1 MNAKVI
7 VMPKAAVLDPQ
18 GNAVRDAMR
27 HLGMPEVRS
36 VRIGK
41 YMEIE
46 IEGQNGELESRLHQL
61 CRDLLSNPVIEDYE
75 LQQTDVG
82 RQKSE
87 VRDQKKTPNPKV
99 FASNA
104 PNVERPTLNI
114 QRARRRGPPFA
125 RLRRGKR
132 GRLCNE
138 SATIFFLR
146 GISATCSVD
155 DRADREFLSK
165 HHFDVARLDTGRHP
179 CVSRRER
186 LPRGAT
192 RSRTRALD
200 GACSRLTASP
210 FCIGRGL
217 R

>member
-27 HLGMPEVRS
+27 HLGMLEVRG

-46 IEGQNGELESRLHQL
+46 IEGQDGELESRLHQL

-87 VRDQKKTPNPKV
+87 VRDQKKTPNSDKSRAGAQHPK
-99 FASNA
+99 SKTK
-104 PNVERPTLNI
+104 RT
-114 QRARRRGPPFA
+114 
-125 RLRRGKR
+125 RLRPATARQ
-132 GRLCNE
+132 GRKSL
-138 SATIFFLR
+138 
-146 GISATCSVD
+146 
-155 DRADREFLSK
+155 
-165 HHFDVARLDTGRHP
+165 
-179 CVSRRER
+179 
-186 LPRGAT
+186 
-192 RSRTRALD
+192 
-200 GACSRLTASP
+200 
-210 FCIGRGL
+210 
-217 R
+217 

>member
-1 MNAKVI
+1 MMNAKVI

-75 LQQTDVG
+75 VQQTDVG

-87 VRDQKKTPNPKV
+87 VRSQKKTPNAQRRT
-99 FASNA
+99 FNA
-104 PNVERPTLNI
+104 RKTKT
-114 QRARRRGPPFA
+114 
-125 RLRRGKR
+125 KR
-132 GRLCNE
+132 KRK
-138 SATIFFLR
+138 SF
-146 GISATCSVD
+146 
-155 DRADREFLSK
+155 
-165 HHFDVARLDTGRHP
+165 
-179 CVSRRER
+179 
-186 LPRGAT
+186 
-192 RSRTRALD
+192 
-200 GACSRLTASP
+200 
-210 FCIGRGL
+210 
-217 R
+217 